1 MFALHRVMINLT
13 VLILIAQ
20 SVAPPT
26 DVKVFD
32 TPNDAGGSITITWN
46 LSTADTGN
54 AVAFKG
60 YEIHR
65 SENPGGPFENIG
77 FELLGK
83 STYEDKQVKDKKS
96 YYYFLRAAGAEGGS
110 DSQIIG
116 PVRSRPQWFNTGRIN
131 ALVILGL
138 FSGLVL
144 FYIERAK
151 KNKNIFIRKI
161 AGLDAIEE
169 AVGRSTE
176 MGRPMLF
183 SFGLG
188 YITDVVTIAAL
199 SILGR
204 IAKKA
209 AQYETPI
216 LIPNNDPIVM
226 AAAQETVKQAY
237 TEAGRPDLYNPD
249 YITFLTTDQFGY
261 AAGVDGILLRE
272 KPGAVFWQGY
282 FYAES
287 LILAETGNSIGAIQ
301 IAGTTAIMQLPFFI
315 AACDYTLIGE
325 EMYAASSYLTR
336 EPIMLGSLKGEDM
349 AKVLIIAVLAFAAVF
364 GTVSLFIPKLGTI
377 FSGFARWFN
386 M

>member
-1 MFALHRVMINLT
+1 MGISFALL
-13 VLILIAQ
+13 LISQI
-20 SVAPPT
+20 VAPPT
-26 DVKVFD
+26 NVKAVD
-32 TPNDAGGSITITWN
+32 TPNDAGESITITWS
-46 LSTADTGN
+46 LSADDTLN
-54 AVAFKG
+54 AAVFKG
-60 YEIHR
+60 YEVYR
-65 SENPGGPFENIG
+65 SENPSGPFENIG

-83 STYEDKQVKDKKS
+83 SSYEDKQVKDKKS
-96 YYYFLRAAGAEGGS
+96 YYYFVRALGVEGKS

-116 PVRSRPQWFNTGRIN
+116 PVRSFAQWFNSSRIN
-131 ALVILGL
+131 ALVIIGL
-138 FSGLVL
+138 FSGFVL
-144 FYIERAK
+144 FYIQRAK
-151 KNKNIFIRKI
+151 KDRNFFIRKI
-161 AGLDAIEE
+161 AGLDAIED

-176 MGRPMLF
+176 MGKPMLF

-216 LIPNNDPIVM
+216 LVPNYDPIVM

-249 YITFLTTDQFGY
+249 HITFLTSDQFGY
-261 AAGVDGILLRE
+261 AAGVDGILMRE

-325 EMYAASSYLTR
+325 EMYAASSYLTK
-336 EPIMLGSLKGEDM
+336 EPIMVGSLKGEDL
-349 AKVLIIAVLAFAAVF
+349 AKVLIITVLVIAAIF
-364 GTVSLFIPKLGTI
+364 GTVSLFVPKLNI
-377 FSGFARWFN
+377 LFSSFTRWFN